1 MANPPQQKQL
11 QLFPDLPHDK
21 HIVDLKTGIIN
32 HEWLLFFDQLVLA
45 AQSNF
50 QKEGVRAPSQTA
62 ADIAIIGANPPGRTE
77 NAARVGNI
85 IYDTDNNVFKVIVGP
100 ASSTSVKTITVT

>member
-11 QLFPDLPHDK
+11 QLFPDMPHDL
-21 HIVDLKTGIIN
+21 HMINLQTGEITPQ
-32 HEWLLFFDQLVLA
+32 WQAFFDQLSQA
-45 AQSNF
+45 AQNNF

-62 ADIAIIGANPPGRTE
+62 ADITTIGASN

-85 IYDTDNNVFKVIVGP
+85 IYDSDNNQFKVIVGP
-100 ASSTSVKTITVT
+100 ASSTSVKTITIT